1 MSVLLD
7 AEVSELDRRLVAAHL
22 ARCAACRAF
31 DQSLQ
36 GLTQEL
42 RAAPLESPYQP
53 IALPHLPRLP
63 RRIALAT
70 AQFSAAAT
78 VLIALLGVLTQFGV
92 PEPQGRSASPQVRT
106 SNLFKTS
113 WPPELEL
120 AQIHDS
126 ARIRGTDQP
135 GRLQAV

>member
-78 VLIALLGVLTQFGV
+78 VLIALLGVGV

-113 WPPELEL
+113 WQPELEL
-120 AQIHDS
+120 AQIDDG
-126 ARIRGTDQP
+126 ARIRGNDQP